1 MAKQYI
7 SVERTLS
14 PRPRSRRRRE
24 TQGGGN
30 TVSLGQSEYTGW
42 SKESDYAKESG
53 HARESDHANESDYAD
68 TAGRAT
74 SADTASEANHAASA
88 TSSSYATEA
97 GTASEAAH
105 ASSAANLDTNSTDW
119 TKILRKDV
127 ADMAAEVITF
137 AKGIIS
143 TMVSKFKA
151 GLKIGANDEYGI
163 DANGDATLRDIN
175 GRNTTTENL
184 TVTKEAHFFKLVV
197 DEMMSNKGAI
207 IVSSANCVAEFVVI
221 GTSYYDVYFSK
232 KDKNGN
238 LVVNPWMRY
247 DQALCLTFTGIGGQF
262 SGSGVKNRYYWRIV
276 TSVTNDPN
284 YPDYYRIRLSNV
296 TGEYDGTTVPAAGD
310 EIVQLGYRGSVSG
323 ADYRRSAVILSSYP
337 TMDAG
342 VTPPSLAFYKGIND
356 FSLSTHRYTYIDG
369 LSNEFIG
376 NFRVLVNGSYQNLA
390 TLLVTMEGLI
400 SNVQATMLVGNMF
413 GNLTSGW
420 KYLPYGGASRS
431 TTPFRGWFGTS
442 SADDAILSPNVT
454 LTAGKTYCLSFYC
467 EVDGIIVSLYTQNG
481 TLVRN
486 LSLSDVGGGDTF
498 DGEARYYATIQV
510 QTTAVYYISF
520 SDTDYQTQ
528 LVGMPLLEEGTSP
541 SPAIMYSSVI
551 SQIATDINL
560 MITSKLGQAG
570 VNINGSTRE
579 VNLIAGKVNFLTS
592 GGQTNPKISIDPETG
607 CLHAVDGEFEGRLT
621 ASTYGY
627 KVYFASSRTSLRF
640 DDIPAD
646 ADFYVWKNSTGEIT
660 VPYAG
665 NSPGKKIRL
674 INPVKRSQTGDLK
687 LYARDS
693 GNGSGAAF
701 VLLDADQSQTSG
713 TGYPIGYVA
722 KMTLWSDPAISQWR
736 ILEMEHHQ

>member
-68 TAGRAT
+68 TAGHAT
-74 SADTASEANHAASA
+74 SADAALEANHAASA
-88 TSSSYATEA
+88 TSSNYATEA

-127 ADMAAEVITF
+127 ADVASEVITF

-296 TGEYDGTTVPAAGD
+296 TGEYDGKTVPAAGD

-337 TMDAG
+337 TMDTG

-420 KYLPYGGASRS
+420 KYLPSGGASRS
-431 TTPFRGWFGTS
+431 TTPVRGWFGTS
-442 SADDAILSPNVT
+442 SDFDAILSPNVT
-454 LTAGKTYCLSFYC
+454 LTAGKTYCLSFYS
-467 EVDGIIVSLYTQNG
+467 EITGTFVSLYSQNG
-481 TLVRN
+481 TLVSN
-486 LSLSDVGGGDTF
+486 LSCSGVGGGDTF
-498 DGEARYYATIQV
+498 NNQERYYVTFQV
-510 QTTAVYYISF
+510 QTTGVYYLSF
-520 SDTDYQTQ
+520 SDSEGQAY

-541 SPAIMYSSVI
+541 SPAIMYSSMI
-551 SQIATDINL
+551 AQTANQIDLSIH
-560 MITSKLGQAG
+560 SKLGEAG
-570 VNINGSTRE
+570 VNINGLTRAI
-579 VNLIAGKVNFLTS
+579 NLIAGKVNFLTRS
-592 GGQTNPKISIDPETG
+592 GQTNPKISIDPETG

-713 TGYPIGYVA
+713 AGYPIGYVS